1 MGKLYPMSVS
11 KVIPAWLDLFR
22 KLTTPSRFHSP
33 RRHRGTAAGQS
44 SSGLLCQML
53 ALLLQTG
60 LNAGQEPGASPSSSA
75 ASPSSPSHFQSRR
88 LKRSEGSHKPEAT
101 AGGRKKAQPV
111 LFGARISSEMRKE
124 PCPVMDGW
132 ATISSLAL
140 ASPVM
145 EEDAG

>member
-1 MGKLYPMSVS
+1 MRARSQEQVPVLARLAQALPPTS
-11 KVIPAWLDLFR
+11 
-22 KLTTPSRFHSP
+22 SR
-33 RRHRGTAAGQS
+33 
-44 SSGLLCQML
+44 
-53 ALLLQTG
+53 
-60 LNAGQEPGASPSSSA
+60 
-75 ASPSSPSHFQSRR
+75 RR